1 MRPSDLPRA
10 VEAARATATG
20 LGLRVDDVQVVH
32 DSDRAALRLLPC
44 DSLARVA
51 PAEQTADSVFEVE
64 VARRLTEAGAPVGEL
79 DPRVEPRVRV
89 REGFVVSLWTYYE
102 PVGTEISPGAY
113 ADVLTRHHAALR
125 RIDRN
130 TPLNAPHVTDR
141 VTAALAE
148 VSERCPELPG
158 PEREFLL
165 GALRGLGASI
175 SEDRSRDQL
184 LHGEPHPG
192 NVLHTKHGPLLV
204 DLATCC
210 HGPVEFDL
218 AHAPE
223 EVDEHCEGTDRD
235 LILRCRALNWALFSA
250 WRWREGDRMPDRGRL
265 RVEGLER
272 VRAGVERCGTG
283 ES

>member
-1 MRPSDLPRA
+1 MRPSDLLRA

-32 DSDRAALRLLPC
+32 DSDRAVLRLLPC

-51 PAEQTADSVFEVE
+51 PAGQVDGSAFEVE
-64 VARRLTEAGAPVGEL
+64 VARRLTEAGAPVGAL
-79 DPRVEPRVRV
+79 DPRVEPRVHV
-89 REGFVVSLWTYYE
+89 RDGFVVSLWTYHE
-102 PVGTEISPGAY
+102 PLGTEISPGAY
-113 ADVLTRHHAALR
+113 ADVLARHHAVLRGIAL
-125 RIDRN
+125 D
-130 TPLNAPHVTDR
+130 APHVTDR
-141 VTAALAE
+141 VATALDE
-148 VSERCPELPG
+148 VSERCPELPN

-175 SEDRSRDQL
+175 GEDRSHDQL

-192 NVLHTKHGPLLV
+192 NVLHTEHGPLLV

-223 EVDEHCEGTDRD
+223 EADEHYAGADRD

-250 WRWREGDRMPDRGRL
+250 WRWREGDRMPDRERL

-272 VRAGVERCGTG
+272 VRAGVERCGVG
-283 ES
+283 GG